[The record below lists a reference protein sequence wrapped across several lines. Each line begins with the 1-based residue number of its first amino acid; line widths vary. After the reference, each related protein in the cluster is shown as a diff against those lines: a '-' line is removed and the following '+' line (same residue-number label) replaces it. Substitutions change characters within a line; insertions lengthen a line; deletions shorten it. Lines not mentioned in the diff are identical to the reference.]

1 MGTRHRNLRRRKA
14 PSAPDRTVARPEAGP
29 TPQTLRK
36 LRADVIG
43 KLADSGKLAPEQL
56 RAATELRRLYE
67 ALSRALSPSGR
78 WIDGTRVD
86 GRQRPRDPFDTLGA
100 GLEIAWRRRWRPWAG
115 AAGAAR
121 IDGAFPPV
129 SARTLVVAVV
139 VDNLGTRQADDRWGL
154 RRGRAT
160 REVQHWLWRYA
171 EGAGWIDPARRARMG
186 QGDAD
191 AAAFNGA
198 PESPPAP

>member
-1 MGTRHRNLRRRKA
+1 MTMRNRNARRRRA
-14 PSAPDRTVARPEAGP
+14 LADPRLGPVSAVSGP
-29 TPQTLRK
+29 TPETARK
-36 LRADVIG
+36 LRADVVG
-43 KLADSGKLAPEQL
+43 QLAAAGKLAPEQL
-56 RAATELRRLYE
+56 RAAAELRRLHE

-86 GRQRPRDPFDTLGA
+86 ARLRPRDPFDTLGA
-100 GLEIAWRRRWRPWAG
+100 GLEIVWRRRWRPWAG
-115 AAGAAR
+115 EAGAAR
-121 IDGAFPPV
+121 IDGAAPPV
-129 SARTLVVAVV
+129 SARTLVMAVV

-186 QGDAD
+186 QGEDA
-191 AAAFNGA
+191 
-198 PESPPAP
+198 PRLSPAPPPGP

>member
-1 MGTRHRNLRRRKA
+1 MKPRNRNAARSRPRPPARR
-14 PSAPDRTVARPEAGP
+14 PDASESGP
-29 TPQTLRK
+29 TPETIRK
-36 LRADVIG
+36 LHADVVD
-43 KLADSGKLAPEQL
+43 KLAAAGRLAPEQL
-56 RAATELRRLYE
+56 RAAAELRRVSE
-67 ALSRALSPSGR
+67 ALSRALAPAGR

-86 GRQRPRDPFDTLGA
+86 ARLRPRDPFDTLGA

-121 IDGAFPPV
+121 IDGALPPV
-129 SARTLVVAVV
+129 SARTLVMAVV

-160 REVQHWLWRYA
+160 REVQRWLWRYA

-186 QGDAD
+186 QGEDAPRLSP
-191 AAAFNGA
+191 A
-198 PESPPAP
+198 SPPGP